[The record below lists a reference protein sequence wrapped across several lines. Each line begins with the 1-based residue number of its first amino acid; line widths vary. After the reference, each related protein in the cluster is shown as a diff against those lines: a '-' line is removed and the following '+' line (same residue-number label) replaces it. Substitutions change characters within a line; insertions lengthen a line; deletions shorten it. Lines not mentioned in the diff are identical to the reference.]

1 MSLYEFLLF
10 VHILMAV
17 TWVGGGIAIQVL
29 AIRATRAKD
38 PARTASLTA
47 DAEWMGLR
55 VFMPASILLLIFG
68 IWAASEGNW
77 DFGQAW
83 ISIGFAAFLFSFFL
97 GMAFLGPESG
107 RIKQLVR
114 ERVLRGPRGPTPDR
128 ADPAVLA
135 DRAGRPARGDLGDGG
150 QARPVARRTM
160 RRPGSLRREVGP
172 CVFTRACPA
181 RRRSPRAGR
190 AGRPAP
196 SRPR

>member
-38 PARTASLTA
+38 PVRTAAVSA

-55 VFMPASILLLIFG
+55 VFMPASILLLVSG

-83 ISIGFAAFLFSFFL
+83 ISIGFGAFLFSFFL
-97 GMAFLGPESG
+97 GMTFLGPESG

-114 ERVLRGPRGPTPDR
+114 ERSYEDPEVQRRIGRILLFSRIELVVL
-128 ADPAVLA
+128 L
-135 DRAGRPARGDLGDGG
+135 
-150 QARPVARRTM
+150 VAIWAM
-160 RRPGSLRREVGP
+160 VAKPGL
-172 CVFTRACPA
+172 
-181 RRRSPRAGR
+181 
-190 AGRPAP
+190 
-196 SRPR
+196 

>member
-38 PARTASLTA
+38 PVRTAAVSG

-55 VFMPASILLLIFG
+55 VFMPASILLLASG

-107 RIKQLVR
+107 RIKQLVK
-114 ERVLRGPRGPTPDR
+114 ERSYEDPEVQRRIGRILMFSRIELVVL
-128 ADPAVLA
+128 L
-135 DRAGRPARGDLGDGG
+135 
-150 QARPVARRTM
+150 VAIWAM
-160 RRPGSLRREVGP
+160 AAKPGL
-172 CVFTRACPA
+172 
-181 RRRSPRAGR
+181 
-190 AGRPAP
+190 
-196 SRPR
+196 

>member
-10 VHILMAV
+10 VHVVMAV
-17 TWVGGGIAIQVL
+17 TWVGGDIAIQVL

-55 VFMPASILLLIFG
+55 VFMPSSILLLIFG

-83 ISIGFAAFLFSFFL
+83 ISIGFAAFLFSFVL

-107 RIKQLVR
+107 RIKKLVQER
-114 ERVLRGPRGPTPDR
+114 SYDGPEVQRRIGRVLLFSRIELV
-128 ADPAVLA
+128 VL
-135 DRAGRPARGDLGDGG
+135 L
-150 QARPVARRTM
+150 VAIWAM
-160 RRPGSLRREVGP
+160 VAKPGL
-172 CVFTRACPA
+172 
-181 RRRSPRAGR
+181 
-190 AGRPAP
+190 
-196 SRPR
+196 

>member
-17 TWVGGGIAIQVL
+17 MWVGGGIAIQVL

-38 PARTASLTA
+38 PVRTAAVSA

-55 VFMPASILLLIFG
+55 VFMPASILLLVSG

-97 GMAFLGPESG
+97 GMTFLGPESG

-114 ERVLRGPRGPTPDR
+114 ERSYQDPEVQRRIGRILLFSRIELVVL
-128 ADPAVLA
+128 L
-135 DRAGRPARGDLGDGG
+135 
-150 QARPVARRTM
+150 VAIWAM
-160 RRPGSLRREVGP
+160 VAKPGL
-172 CVFTRACPA
+172 
-181 RRRSPRAGR
+181 
-190 AGRPAP
+190 
-196 SRPR
+196 

>member
-10 VHILMAV
+10 MHILMAV
-17 TWVGGGIAIQVL
+17 TWVGGDIALQVL
-29 AIRATRAKD
+29 AVRATRAKD

-55 VFMPASILLLIFG
+55 VFMPASILLLVSG

-97 GMAFLGPESG
+97 GMTFLGPESG

-114 ERVLRGPRGPTPDR
+114 ERSYEDPEVQRRIGRILLFSRIELVVL
-128 ADPAVLA
+128 L
-135 DRAGRPARGDLGDGG
+135 
-150 QARPVARRTM
+150 VAIWAM
-160 RRPGSLRREVGP
+160 VAKPGL
-172 CVFTRACPA
+172 
-181 RRRSPRAGR
+181 
-190 AGRPAP
+190 
-196 SRPR
+196 